1 MPDGVP
7 FLRPKI
13 ANQFRICTPVL
24 TLKFV
29 TAKKR
34 MVAIVMKK
42 PKIFADSG
50 WSQSWIELSIL
61 YSLTSV
67 ATALLLD
74 MHWLVAMSVAPGIMM
89 AMLLAVMAFVQ
100 ILWMLVVGVERIGSA
115 LGMSKSPLS

>member
-1 MPDGVP
+1 M
-7 FLRPKI
+7 
-13 ANQFRICTPVL
+13 L

-50 WSQSWIELSIL
+50 WSQSWIELTIL

-67 ATALLLD
+67 AAALLLD
-74 MHWLVAMSVAPGIMM
+74 MHWLVAMSVAPAIML
-89 AMLLAVMAFVQ
+89 ALLLAVMAFVQ
-100 ILWMLVVGVERIGSA
+100 VLWMLVVGLERIGTA

>member
-1 MPDGVP
+1 
-7 FLRPKI
+7 
-13 ANQFRICTPVL
+13 
-24 TLKFV
+24 
-29 TAKKR
+29 
-34 MVAIVMKK
+34 MKK